1 MNQLGLPDR
10 RLLHDRSPDIASCQR
25 IIVQEYHRGVAAV
38 ARRTLVLR
46 GVYRMGRFGSNLA
59 ILLGMELP
67 DPVFVGIVMMLV
79 GSVLVVASLILE
91 RIHDARLEAEML
103 DE

>member
-1 MNQLGLPDR
+1 MIDPPTLPRASASSSKSTTVGWLLWRGGLWF
-10 RLLHDRSPDIASCQR
+10 C
-25 IIVQEYHRGVAAV
+25 
-38 ARRTLVLR
+38 
-46 GVYRMGRFGSNLA
+46 GVYIGWEGSVR
-59 ILLGMELP
+59 IWRCLLGMELP

-91 RIHDARLEAEML
+91 RIQDARLEAEML

>member
-1 MNQLGLPDR
+1 
-10 RLLHDRSPDIASCQR
+10 
-25 IIVQEYHRGVAAV
+25 
-38 ARRTLVLR
+38 
-46 GVYRMGRFGSNLA
+46 MGRFGSNLA

-91 RIHDARLEAEML
+91 RIQDARLEAEML

>member
-1 MNQLGLPDR
+1 
-10 RLLHDRSPDIASCQR
+10 
-25 IIVQEYHRGVAAV
+25 
-38 ARRTLVLR
+38 
-46 GVYRMGRFGSNLA
+46 
-59 ILLGMELP
+59 MELP

-91 RIHDARLEAEML
+91 RIQDARLEAEML